1 MGVKEKGTFQFNI
14 DTCEFLNEIVNCSL
28 RENQGILKIPLNV
41 FKNLLFQVAERAI
54 EIDDPKMNILMLR
67 LGLYEVHPMDVP
79 KTIEII
85 QKQLE
90 NELSENQK
98 P

>member
-14 DTCEFLNEIVNCSL
+14 DTCEFLNEIVNCAL
-28 RENQGILKIPLNV
+28 RENQGILKVPLNV
-41 FKNLLFQVAERAI
+41 FKKLLCQVAERAI
-54 EIDDPKMNILMLR
+54 ELDDPKMNILMLR

-79 KTIEII
+79 KIIEII

-90 NELSENQK
+90 NELSEES
-98 P
+98 